1 MSCFKNIK
9 CIQCNSEMVE
19 DDTDYNFKG
28 NYDVYLYCE
37 NCDINAIAKVRYGKL
52 QTVNYYNEAGLDK
65 TVKYNVSNLDGSEF
79 E

>member
-9 CIQCNSEMVE
+9 CNSEIVE
-19 DDTDYNFKG
+19 DDTNYNCKG

-37 NCDINAIAKVRYGKL
+37 NCLN
-52 QTVNYYNEAGLDK
+52 
-65 TVKYNVSNLDGSEF
+65 GSEF